1 MAVAGRK
8 ATTKT
13 PSNKATSVTSSHHNA
28 AKTAKSTQGASSG
41 SQDLI
46 MLDPLDTS
54 FRAPEKTTPPR
65 TRKAIVPDLLS
76 TANSQT
82 GIDVMNP
89 VDSAT
94 AQPPK
99 KVSPPLQAA
108 DAVENASVEA
118 QQEVDQD
125 RENLRRLREFV
136 GQEGGTFKAD
146 MLSLIES
153 LEAKI
158 SSRLRADS
166 KPSNT
171 DETAAPAND
180 TLSTQ
185 AKVTATPSI
194 RITAVKH
201 KTVKIGSIFGENIY
215 RNRYDTRSRA
225 DSVASSVASTA
236 EDIRSVSAS
245 FSQLSLQPRDSQR
258 STPPVQP
265 APVIPSLTVSAPKS
279 SASDQSI
286 VSANLTMRQSPRPV
300 DNAIARQYSSQTLE
314 PPRATNIQQP
324 SISNLDLTTVISART
339 ASETVGDVSSLGK
352 NDISRQSFAGDAT
365 GHEPRYASSNPFAAK
380 QTSSES
386 FRGSSGGPSEQ
397 RDSSQQTSQF
407 AKRFNNAPYRRD
419 EGFAST
425 DRPKLPDFLKE
436 LSSDRQ
442 DTGAAA
448 RRQYGGASDYISQ
461 SDILTQ
467 RVSRQV
473 TPSQATSQGSD
484 FSNILASITASNPG
498 IRPPLGATTSENI
511 RSETKKDSLAFTQH
525 TPW

>member
-1 MAVAGRK
+1 
-8 ATTKT
+8 
-13 PSNKATSVTSSHHNA
+13 
-28 AKTAKSTQGASSG
+28 
-41 SQDLI
+41 

-54 FRAPEKTTPPR
+54 FRALEKSTPPG

-99 KVSPPLQAA
+99 KVNPPVQAA
-108 DAVENASVEA
+108 DALENASVEA

-146 MLSLIES
+146 MLSLIET
-153 LEAKI
+153 LEAKL

-166 KPSNT
+166 KRSNT
-171 DETAAPAND
+171 DETTVLADD

-215 RNRYDTRSRA
+215 RNRYDARSRA

-245 FSQLSLQPRDSQR
+245 FSQLSLQPRDSQW
-258 STPPVQP
+258 STPSVQP
-265 APVIPSLTVSAPKS
+265 APVTPSLTVSAPKS
-279 SASDQSI
+279 PASDQSI
-286 VSANLTMRQSPRPV
+286 VTANLTMRQSPRPV
-300 DNAIARQYSSQTLE
+300 DNAIARQYSSQTPE
-314 PPRATNIQQP
+314 PPRAAVIQQP
-324 SISNLDLTTVISART
+324 SISNLDLTTVVSART
-339 ASETVGDVSSLGK
+339 ASETVGVVSSLGK
-352 NDISRQSFAGDAT
+352 NDISRQSSVGDAT
-365 GHEPRYASSNPFAAK
+365 GHEPRYASSNPFAGK

-386 FRGSSGGPSEQ
+386 FRGSGGGPSEQ
-397 RDSSQQTSQF
+397 KDSSSRQHTSEF

-436 LSSDRQ
+436 LSSDGQ

-448 RRQYGGASDYISQ
+448 RRQYGGASDYKSQ
-461 SDILTQ
+461 SDILTE
-467 RVSRQV
+467 RVSRQI
-473 TPSQATSQGSD
+473 TPFPATSQGSD
-484 FSNILASITASNPG
+484 FSNTLASITASNPG
-498 IRPPLGATTSENI
+498 IRPPRGATTSENV
-511 RSETKKDSLAFTQH
+511 RSETKKDSLGTAQH